1 MRIGELAKSAGVTPD
16 TVRFYEREG
25 LLVPPPRTPSGYRD
39 YGTAALEDLTF
50 IKKAQTLGL
59 KLADVHDV
67 LEISSG
73 GKPPCEHV
81 RATISLRLAEVE
93 MRLRELR
100 SLRTTLRETLE
111 RIDSAPPAS
120 VGCRCTVI
128 EGVGLTPSR

>member
-25 LLVPPPRTPSGYRD
+25 LLAAPPRTPSGYRD
-39 YGTAALEDLTF
+39 YGTTALEDLQF

-59 KLADVHDV
+59 KLVDVRDV

-81 RATISLRLAEVE
+81 RATVSARLSEVE
-93 MRLRELR
+93 KRLRELR
-100 SLRTTLRETLE
+100 SLRSTLRETLQ
-111 RIDSAPPAS
+111 RIDRAPPTNA
-120 VGCRCTVI
+120 GCRCTVI
-128 EGVGLTPSR
+128 EGIGLAGPA